1 MGPACGLNGWGARTN
16 LQAEADYITQ
26 HSPAAAA
33 HLVRKLINVEV
44 IRVFHAA
51 RRWLRSFDNP
61 DYK

>member
-1 MGPACGLNGWGARTN
+1 MGPACRLSGWGARAN
-16 LQAEADYITQ
+16 LQAEADYIAQ
-26 HSPAAAA
+26 DSPAAAA

-44 IRVFHAA
+44 IRVFDAA